1 MKRKCVLGVLKTEEG
16 LRIKEEM
23 LSWLEPFY
31 DVETVEVD
39 PPNDVEFELPFIKRA
54 CEVALENRESVLYLH
69 TKGAAMP
76 NRAQPIVREMWK
88 RIFTEKR
95 DDYFRIADD
104 REDTAVIAPFA
115 ARERKICWYNGF
127 VMNRYAAGA
136 ILKKLSVHEDRY
148 WFEQEMLKESEVTVL
163 GQWNCEDGNQAW
175 MMTEKFVSSLSNP
188 DNVPEGKLPVIVSLT
203 SWKKRINTVGKTIK
217 SILDHCN
224 PYKIV
229 LTLSGEE
236 FPNMANDLPFDLL
249 QYAREGK
256 VEIQWVHSN
265 VRSFKKVLYT
275 LERYKNFPVV
285 SADDD
290 CLYKEDYVKVL
301 YEKWLRDKKAI
312 WTYKRDTNTKV
323 FFFGHGPACLYPPN
337 CFGEYGLLALTP
349 QIVDSNHDDIYYGV
363 LAKMM
368 NIHVKQAVEDPQ
380 RVPYIFHDEIEG
392 LSEGSEMDGVQCI
405 NLCIKSYF
413 DFITRTRI
421 DQLFKGV

>member
-1 MKRKCVLGVLKTEEG
+1 LKKRKCILGVLKTEAG
-16 LRIKEEM
+16 LLIKDEM
-23 LSWLEPFY
+23 LAWLELFY

-104 REDTAVIAPFA
+104 REDTAVIAPFI

-127 VMNRYAAGA
+127 IMNQYAAGA
-136 ILKKLSVHEDRY
+136 ILKTLSVHEDRY
-148 WFEQEMLKESEVTVL
+148 WFEQEMLKEAEVTVL
-163 GQWNCEDGNQAW
+163 GQWNCEEGNQAW
-175 MMTEKFVSSLSNP
+175 MMTEKFVSSLSNQ

-203 SWKKRINTVGKTIK
+203 SWKKRINTVGKTIE

-229 LTLSGEE
+229 ITLAVEE
-236 FPNMANDLPFDLL
+236 FPKLVNDLPPEIIK
-249 QYAREGK
+249 YARSGVLE
-256 VEIQWVHSN
+256 VQWVRRN
-265 VRSFKKVLYT
+265 VKSFKKVLFT
-275 LERYKNFPVV
+275 LNRYKNFPVV

-290 CLYKEDYVKVL
+290 CIYTEDYVKIL
-301 YEKWLRDKKAI
+301 YDKWVTDKKSI
-312 WTYKRDTNTKV
+312 WTYKRDVATKK
-323 FFFGHGPACLYPPN
+323 FYFGHGPACIYPPD
-337 CFGEYGLLALTP
+337 CFRSYGLLMLTD
-349 QIVDSNHDDIYYGV
+349 QIVSTNHDDIYYGV

-368 NIHVKQAVEDPQ
+368 GISVKQAVEDPL
-380 RVPYIFHDEIEG
+380 RVPYYFHDEIEP
-392 LSEGSEMDGVQCI
+392 LSDGKELYGIQCI
-405 NLCIKSYF
+405 NLCFKTYLE
-413 DFITRTRI
+413 FIRTQ
-421 DQLFKGV
+421 DANLFIEN

>member
-23 LSWLEPFY
+23 QLWLEPFY

-39 PPNDVEFELPFIKRA
+39 PPNNVEFELPFIKRA

-76 NRAQPIVREMWK
+76 NRAQPIVREMW
-88 RIFTEKR
+88 RRVFTNER
-95 DDYFRIADD
+95 DTYFKVVDE
-104 REDTAVIAPFA
+104 REEAAVSALFVAPK
-115 ARERKICWYNGF
+115 RKICWYNGF
-127 VMNRYAAGA
+127 VLNVKAAEN
-136 ILKKLSVHEDRY
+136 ILKVLKVHEDRY
-148 WFEQEMLKESEVTVL
+148 WFEQSMLSEANVEVIGPLMYEES
-163 GQWNCEDGNQAW
+163 NQVW
-175 MMTEKFVSSLSNP
+175 QMTERYIFGSQNE
-188 DNVPEGKLPVIVSLT
+188 DAVPEGKLPVIVSLT

-256 VEIQWVHSN
+256 VEIQWVHGN

-337 CFGEYGLLALTP
+337 CFGEYGLLALNP

-405 NLCIKSYF
+405 NLCIKNYF
-413 DFITRTRI
+413 DFITRSRI

>member
-1 MKRKCVLGVLKTEEG
+1 MKRKCVLGVLKTEAG
-16 LRIKEEM
+16 LLIKEEM
-23 LSWLEPFY
+23 LAWLEPFY

-54 CEVALENRESVLYLH
+54 CEVAIENHESVLYLH

-88 RIFTEKR
+88 RIFTGER
-95 DDYFRIADD
+95 DNYFRIADERD
-104 REDTAVIAPFA
+104 DAAAIAPFI

-127 VMNRYAAGA
+127 VMNQYAAGA
-136 ILKKLSVHEDRY
+136 ILKKLSIHEDRY

-163 GQWNCEDGNQAW
+163 GQWNCEEGNQAW
-175 MMTEKFVSSLSNP
+175 MMTEKFVSTVSNH

-203 SWKKRINTVGKTIK
+203 SWKKRINTVGKTIE

-236 FPNMANDLPFDLL
+236 FPNLANDLPFDLL
-249 QYAREGK
+249 QYARDGE
-256 VEIQWVHSN
+256 VEIQWVHGN

-337 CFGEYGLLALTP
+337 CFGEYGLLALNP

-380 RVPYIFHDEIEG
+380 RVPYIFHDEIDG
-392 LSEGSEMDGVQCI
+392 LSEGSEMDGVLCI

-421 DQLFKGV
+421 DQLFKCV